1 MDELPTEILEQIL
14 DQLSDNNDI
23 LNLPAWIVSQGL
35 SESSLSDLFG
45 TVEILLERK
54 SLERR
59 KCIYVLSMSR
69 ALELRTYICIIPWL

>member
-1 MDELPTEILEQIL
+1 MDKLPTEVLEQVL
-14 DQLSDNNDI
+14 DQLSDDNDI
-23 LNLPAWIVSQGL
+23 LNLPAWVVSRGL

-59 KCIYVLSMSR
+59 KCIYALSISR
-69 ALELRTYICIIPWL
+69 ALELRTYVCITPWV